1 MFLLICWKP
10 HKTVDQKQ
18 IECYNTH
25 IDKQGCSKKRDTRK
39 QKVKQG
45 ALNGQ
50 SPANLFNLEN
60 SMTALQAYINQ
71 KNKWNAIFKG
81 EQFELETAK
90 GRQRI
95 ADSLDADL
103 SPENLTC
110 DGELSRS
117 QIRAKHSALTAAATE
132 LFRMD
137 PSVRIY
143 ELYTGE

>member
-1 MFLLICWKP
+1 
-10 HKTVDQKQ
+10 
-18 IECYNTH
+18 
-25 IDKQGCSKKRDTRK
+25 
-39 QKVKQG
+39 
-45 ALNGQ
+45 
-50 SPANLFNLEN
+50 
-60 SMTALQAYINQ
+60 MTALQAYINQ

-90 GRQRI
+90 GRQRV

-103 SPENLTC
+103 SPENLSC